1 MSGQLLIGK
10 FKIEVSGDFLEM
22 SLKALYGCFPQATE
36 VWGFLMDELSHIDN
50 LIKTKLSNYLLT
62 VFLIQKI
69 K

>member
-10 FKIEVSGDFLEM
+10 FEIEVNGDFLAM

-36 VWGFLMDELSHIDN
+36 VWGFLMDEVPLYN
-50 LIKTKLSNYLLT
+50 LIKTELSNYLLT